1 MSLASIFA
9 TLSGTLTARERLVEV
24 ETCGVNAAFGVFDEN
39 IDRDKRRPLSWA
51 KP

>member
-1 MSLASIFA
+1 VSLASIFT

-24 ETCGVNAAFGVFDEN
+24 ETCGVNTAFGAFYEN
-39 IDRDKRRPLSWA
+39 VDQDKRRLLCRA